1 MGILMQVFSSI
12 LILALLLGGALIVWG
27 GIKLLVAVWTAE
39 PVQPGTRTLSA
50 DAADEIDGM
59 NEGDIHSG
67 PYGYSPNTAY
77 PQTQYGSDFNEDA
90 EWAHEHE
97 D

>member
-1 MGILMQVFSSI
+1 MNVFGWIFTILV
-12 LILALLLGGALIVWG
+12 LVG
-27 GIKLLVAVWTAE
+27 LVAVVVGAFSFLWALVTGPRH
-39 PVQPGTRTLSA
+39 PVSTQAVRQ

>member
-1 MGILMQVFSSI
+1 MNVFGWI
-12 LILALLLGGALIVWG
+12 FVIVFGAGVIAVLIGAFKFFVAIVS
-27 GIKLLVAVWTAE
+27 A
-39 PVQPGTRTLSA
+39 PVRPISAPRTQW

-77 PQTQYGSDFNEDA
+77 PQTQYGSLFNEDA
-90 EWAHEHE
+90 EWAHEE
-97 D
+97 DY

>member
-1 MGILMQVFSSI
+1 MEILGAIMMLV
-12 LILALLLGGALIVWG
+12 LLAGLGFIIYGFFAFIRALGQSVG
-27 GIKLLVAVWTAE
+27 SANPAT
-39 PVQPGTRTLSA
+39 QPRNA

-67 PYGYSPNTAY
+67 PYGYSPNTPY
-77 PQTQYGSDFNEDA
+77 PQTQYGSLFNDDA

-97 D
+97 E

>member
-1 MGILMQVFSSI
+1 MNVFGWIFTILV
-12 LILALLLGGALIVWG
+12 LVG
-27 GIKLLVAVWTAE
+27 LVAVVVGAFSFMWALVTGPRQ
-39 PVQPGTRTLSA
+39 PVSTQAVRQ

>member
-1 MGILMQVFSSI
+1 MNVFGWIFVVVFVVGI
-12 LILALLLGGALIVWG
+12 
-27 GIKLLVAVWTAE
+27 VAVVIGATKFFVAIVSA
-39 PVQPGTRTLSA
+39 PVRPASTSRMTA

-67 PYGYSPNTAY
+67 PYGYSPNTPY
-77 PQTQYGSDFNEDA
+77 PQTQYGSLFNEDA